1 VNQNAVSSVPM
12 PAGLVYEVSRC
23 RVFPYDWRAEAIN
36 FTGDG
41 EGYGAFFCGCP
52 ATSAIAS
59 RMLPSPSCLRSRFR
73 I

>member
-1 VNQNAVSSVPM
+1 M

-41 EGYGAFFCGCP
+41 EGNVAIFSGPLAEEHAREYAAWKN
-52 ATSAIAS
+52 ATVVQ
-59 RMLPSPSCLRSRFR
+59 
-73 I
+73 